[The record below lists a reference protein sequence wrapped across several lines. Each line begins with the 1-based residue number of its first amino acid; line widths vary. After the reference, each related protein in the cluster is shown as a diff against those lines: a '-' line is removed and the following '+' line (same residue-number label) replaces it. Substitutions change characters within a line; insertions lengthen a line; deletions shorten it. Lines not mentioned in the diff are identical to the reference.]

1 MACKLYIQIRIR
13 DTAVKEQIQQ
23 LLLYVYEGLAD
34 IQEENILED
43 LETEVLEYVIV
54 RKFLVDLK
62 RKFSRG
68 DIEIMKMA
76 KFKKVEQGNRTMEEY
91 VQEFRRVVRGSRYKG
106 KPLVEEFEKEMNGKI
121 RRKLIE
127 VEYSTKSIEQWYER
141 MINFNKHQRKSRK
154 KEERLRRRKEIET
167 QMLRVNISANAVD
180 A

>member
-1 MACKLYIQIRIR
+1 
-13 DTAVKEQIQQ
+13 
-23 LLLYVYEGLAD
+23 
-34 IQEENILED
+34 
-43 LETEVLEYVIV
+43 
-54 RKFLVDLK
+54 VDLK

-141 MINFNKHQRKSRK
+141 MINFNKH
-154 KEERLRRRKEIET
+154 
-167 QMLRVNISANAVD
+167 
-180 A
+180 